1 MANLWVCYSA
11 PTGKIPM
18 RVLAILLI
26 SLLPAFA
33 SDANQPPKIIF
44 WNMQRHSVDMLV
56 RHVPQRDADRLAQ
69 LKQTF
74 HDVQCTGDNL
84 RERPAG
90 EGTNLICTLPGTAEP
105 GTKLETIVLTA
116 HYEHEGAG
124 MSAVD
129 NWSGAMMLPF
139 LYNALAAVPRQH
151 TFVFAEVD
159 GEAGSKDL
167 IRAVPGVRAVI
178 AFEALGLGP
187 LCFYIQSSGSVPS
200 YTEALLKAALLRAA
214 DEIGKPQPEASI
226 PGSWFRIDDTRQ
238 YRYAG
243 VAAILLHS
251 VSKETKHLPG
261 SVDDT
266 AQKIDTDAY
275 FGSYKLLC
283 YYVVAGLDQFPSQ
296 QLPPDQRTG
305 GGRRR

>member
-1 MANLWVCYSA
+1 
-11 PTGKIPM
+11 M
-18 RVLAILLI
+18 RVLAI
-26 SLLPAFA
+26 SLLLLLPSFA
-33 SDANQPPKIIF
+33 ADTDQPPKIIF

-56 RHVPQRDADRLAQ
+56 HNVPQRDAERLAQ

-74 HDVQCTGDNL
+74 HDLECKGDNL

-90 EGTNLICTLPGTAEP
+90 EGTNLICTLPGTPAP

-139 LYNALAAVPRQH
+139 LYHALSAGPRQH

-167 IRAVPGVRAVI
+167 LRAMPGARAVI

-187 LCFYIQSSGSVPS
+187 PCFYIRSSGSVPN
-200 YTEALLKAALLRAA
+200 YTEALLKAALVRAA

-226 PGSWFRIDDTRQ
+226 PGSWFRVDDTRQ

-251 VSKETKHLPG
+251 VSKATKHLPG

-266 AQKIDTDAY
+266 PERIDGDKY
-275 FGSYKLLC
+275 FDSYNLFC
-283 YYVVAGLDQFPSQ
+283 YYVVGLDQFPSQ
-296 QLPPDQRTG
+296 PLAPDQRTG
-305 GGRRR
+305 GGRHR

>member
-1 MANLWVCYSA
+1 
-11 PTGKIPM
+11 M
-18 RVLAILLI
+18 RVLAIFFIL
-26 SLLPAFA
+26 LLPAFA
-33 SDANQPPKIIF
+33 SDTNQPPKIIF

-56 RHVPQRDADRLAQ
+56 HNVPQRDADRLSQ

-74 HDVQCTGDNL
+74 YDLECKGDNL

-90 EGTNLICTLPGTAEP
+90 EGTNLVCTLPGVAP
-105 GTKLETIVLTA
+105 QGTKLETIVLTA

-139 LYNALAAVPRQH
+139 LYHALSAVPRRH

-159 GEAGSKDL
+159 GETGSKAL
-167 IRAVPGVRAVI
+167 LQSLHGARAVI

-187 LCFYIQSSGSVPS
+187 PCFYIQPSGSVPS
-200 YTEALLKAALLRAA
+200 YTEAILKAALLRAA
-214 DEIGKPQPEASI
+214 DEVGKPEPEASI
-226 PGSWFRIDDTRQ
+226 PGSWFRIDVTRQ

-243 VAAILLHS
+243 IAAILLHS
-251 VSKETKHLPG
+251 VSKATKHLPG

-266 AQKIDTDAY
+266 PEKIDSDAY
-275 FGSYKLLC
+275 FGSYNLLC
-283 YYVVAGLDQFPSQ
+283 YYVVGLDQFPSQ
-296 QLPPDQRTG
+296 PLAPDQRTG
-305 GGRRR
+305 GGRHR

>member
-1 MANLWVCYSA
+1 
-11 PTGKIPM
+11 M
-18 RVLAILLI
+18 RVLAIFLI
-26 SLLPAFA
+26 FLLPAFA

-44 WNMQRHSVDMLV
+44 WNMQRHSVDILV
-56 RHVPQRDADRLAQ
+56 HTVPQRDAERLAQ

-74 HDVQCTGDNL
+74 HDLECKGDNL
-84 RERPAG
+84 RERPVG
-90 EGTNLICTLPGTAEP
+90 EGTNLICTLPGTAP
-105 GTKLETIVLTA
+105 QGTKLETIVLTA

-124 MSAVD
+124 MSAID

-139 LYNALAAVPRQH
+139 LYHALSAVPRRH

-159 GEAGSKDL
+159 GEAGSKAL
-167 IRAVPGVRAVI
+167 LRSVPGARAVI

-187 LCFYIQSSGSVPS
+187 PCFYIQPNGSLLS
-200 YTEALLKAALLRAA
+200 YTEAMLKAALLRAA
-214 DEIGKPQPEASI
+214 DEIGKPEPEASI

-243 VAAILLHS
+243 IAAILLHS
-251 VSKETKHLPG
+251 VSRATKNLPG

-266 AQKIDTDAY
+266 AEKIDGDTY
-275 FGSYKLLC
+275 FGSYNLLC
-283 YYVVAGLDQFPSQ
+283 YYVVGLDQFPSQ
-296 QLPPDQRTG
+296 QLPPDQRSG

>member
-1 MANLWVCYSA
+1 
-11 PTGKIPM
+11 M
-18 RVLAILLI
+18 RVLAILFIL
-26 SLLPAFA
+26 LLPAFA
-33 SDANQPPKIIF
+33 SDTQQPPKIIF
-44 WNMQRHSVDMLV
+44 WNMQRRSVDMLV
-56 RHVPQRDADRLAQ
+56 HNVPQPDADRLAQ

-74 HDVQCTGDNL
+74 HDLECKGDNL
-84 RERPAG
+84 REQTAG
-90 EGTNLICTLPGTAEP
+90 EGINLICTLPGTAAP

-124 MSAVD
+124 MSAID
-129 NWSGAMMLPF
+129 NWSGAIMLPF
-139 LYNALAAVPRQH
+139 LYHALAAVPRHH

-159 GEAGSKDL
+159 GEAGSKAML
-167 IRAVPGVRAVI
+167 RSPPKARAVI

-187 LCFYIQSSGSVPS
+187 PSFYIHPEGSVPS
-200 YTEALLKAALLRAA
+200 YMEGLLKAALLHAA
-214 DEIGKPQPEASI
+214 DETGKPEPEASI

-251 VSKETKHLPG
+251 VSGATKHLPG

-266 AQKIDTDAY
+266 PERIDSDAY
-275 FGSYKLLC
+275 FSSYNLLC
-283 YYVVAGLDQFPSQ
+283 YYMVGLDQLPSMQ
-296 QLPPDQRTG
+296 VAADQRTS